1 MCGMNEELWLSHA
14 EEVRPLVDLQER
26 IWDELHGHPDTDTAD
41 VFVWVEDFVV
51 TLSGSV
57 TSDSARSAVE
67 QAAGRVRGVRQVINE
82 LHVMLSQPDRRLPA
96 VVIDDL
102 LIAR

>member
-14 EEVRPLVDLQER
+14 EELRPQRDLQER
-26 IWDELHGHPDTDTAD
+26 IWDELHGHVDTDTAD
-41 VFVWVEDFVV
+41 VFVWVDDFVV

-67 QAAGRVRGVRQVINE
+67 QAAGHVPGVLRVINE
-82 LHVMLSQPDRRLPA
+82 LQVA
-96 VVIDDL
+96 
-102 LIAR
+102 